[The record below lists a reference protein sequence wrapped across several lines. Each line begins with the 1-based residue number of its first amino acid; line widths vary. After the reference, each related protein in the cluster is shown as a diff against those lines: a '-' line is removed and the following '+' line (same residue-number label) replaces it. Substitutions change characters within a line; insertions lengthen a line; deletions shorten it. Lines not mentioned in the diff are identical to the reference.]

1 MLYTGRSY
9 HEIYKN
15 LKGKIDDLEKINIYN
30 LNLKNGKIKKYTN
43 YYFRDLNL
51 GNDFLASVIIIEF
64 EKLKKINNI
73 TEMGLEEL
81 NNVFFKLL
89 PENNFSLFSGKI
101 TRSEIENYI
110 NDIINIGSKKDMA
123 SISKYEKFLINK
135 FENFINKLT
144 HYHYKKEKMQQS
156 LLNFFILFKF
166 IITPIENL
174 SIDDIEDFLDESNNI
189 FRKEEVLK
197 SGIDLIQVEEDKKE
211 EFVSKEELFIFLNK
225 AELFKLYAIEKIFNF
240 LLLSKKK
247 EREYIMKKNK
257 NKDVKKYISKK
268 FKFISTEICNTLEN
282 LYFDLEYSFLNLT
295 PIFSI
300 EGETIEE
307 LETAFSELETAT
319 LNEKNPDLIHIKKYE
334 LLLNTFYYFDNL
346 SRVEAHYRLN
356 FRKEFFKLEYYFK
369 INRLGELE
377 QNVKSSLKGTRAIGE
392 KKIIEILDKCS
403 DEKLKKN
410 FIKSFSL
417 FKRFENFNEF
427 NPYHQG
433 YCWFEKEE
441 LPIVLNLDR
450 IKTPNYT
457 HHYIENLIAFDYYRN
472 DVKEKELCFNKI
484 YFIVKNEENFFLKFL
499 GKQGNKILFL
509 EEQTIFTFELKDIQ
523 VYCIKSMTFKNPFE
537 PKTFG
542 IDIFGGDLEKPKEP
556 YSDSDNLNMSEEIGG
571 IENKNIEN

>member
-15 LKGKIDDLEKINIYN
+15 LKGKIDELEKINIYN
-30 LNLKNGKIKKYTN
+30 LDLKNGKIKKYTN

-197 SGIDLIQVEEDKKE
+197 SGIDLTQVKEDKKE

-334 LLLNTFYYFDNL
+334 FLLNTFYYFDNL

-356 FRKEFFKLEYYFK
+356 FRKELSQLKYYSQ
-369 INRLGELE
+369 INRLKKLDN
-377 QNVKSSLKGTRAIGE
+377 NVTSFLTRVRVIGE
-392 KKIIEILDKCS
+392 NKVIEILDECS
-403 DEKLKKN
+403 DEKFKKN
-410 FIKSFSL
+410 VIKSFSL

-433 YCWFEKEE
+433 YFWFEKEE

>member
-15 LKGKIDDLEKINIYN
+15 LKGKIDYLEKINIYN

-174 SIDDIEDFLDESNNI
+174 SIDDIEDLLDESNNI

-197 SGIDLIQVEEDKKE
+197 SGIDLKQVEEDKKE

-257 NKDVKKYISKK
+257 NEDVKKYISEE
-268 FKFISTEICNTLEN
+268 FTSISNEICNTLEK
-282 LYFDLEYSFLNLT
+282 LYFDLEYSFFNLT

-300 EGETIEE
+300 
-307 LETAFSELETAT
+307 
-319 LNEKNPDLIHIKKYE
+319 
-334 LLLNTFYYFDNL
+334 
-346 SRVEAHYRLN
+346 
-356 FRKEFFKLEYYFK
+356 
-369 INRLGELE
+369 
-377 QNVKSSLKGTRAIGE
+377 
-392 KKIIEILDKCS
+392 
-403 DEKLKKN
+403 
-410 FIKSFSL
+410 
-417 FKRFENFNEF
+417 
-427 NPYHQG
+427 
-433 YCWFEKEE
+433 
-441 LPIVLNLDR
+441 
-450 IKTPNYT
+450 
-457 HHYIENLIAFDYYRN
+457 
-472 DVKEKELCFNKI
+472 
-484 YFIVKNEENFFLKFL
+484 
-499 GKQGNKILFL
+499 
-509 EEQTIFTFELKDIQ
+509 
-523 VYCIKSMTFKNPFE
+523 
-537 PKTFG
+537 
-542 IDIFGGDLEKPKEP
+542 
-556 YSDSDNLNMSEEIGG
+556 
-571 IENKNIEN
+571 